1 MNSVEEAVE
10 TTQTHLS
17 EAREMN
23 TQLQQLKGRIQ
34 TLQSVLEF
42 LQANHDAEEFDIAL
56 NQDDIA
62 AAQTVAEG
70 ILAVISQLIEH
81 RRSTRDGTEFEYCLS
96 NGSTDDEL
104 TH

>member
-17 EAREMN
+17 GAREMN

-42 LQANHDAEEFDIAL
+42 LQANHDAE
-56 NQDDIA
+56 
-62 AAQTVAEG
+62 
-70 ILAVISQLIEH
+70 
-81 RRSTRDGTEFEYCLS
+81 
-96 NGSTDDEL
+96 
-104 TH
+104 